1 LESRPDFSV
10 CGQATD
16 GIDAIEKNR
25 ELRPDLVLM
34 DLSMP
39 RMNGIEATRII
50 RQETPQT
57 DVIIITQNL
66 SEMPRAQLDEIGAKA
81 FVSKTKLV
89 EDLLP
94 TILAVSNAGRRS
106 SPRPLQPI

>member
-1 LESRPDFSV
+1 
-10 CGQATD
+10 
-16 GIDAIEKNR
+16 
-25 ELRPDLVLM
+25 
-34 DLSMP
+34 MP